1 MATTT
6 CRGCGNDI
14 DPVRRAAERTL
25 CGTCAVQL
33 GLVNGGEPARPDVPC
48 PRCNHTEF
56 IRAQMRELTT
66 SPERYSVREAVP
78 MAVTYTPRIYPGGSL
93 MGVEPSSP
101 YGILEMYVCI
111 KCGFT
116 EWYCR
121 NPHEIPIAEEYG
133 TEKVDVGRE
142 TPYR

>member
-1 MATTT
+1 MSSTI
-6 CRGCGNDI
+6 CKGCGNLI
-14 DPVRRAAERTL
+14 DKVRQAAERTL

-33 GLVNGGEPARPDVPC
+33 GLVNGGDPARPDLPC
-48 PRCNHTEF
+48 ARCNHTIF

-78 MAVTYTPRIYPGGSL
+78 MAVTYTPRMYPGGSL
-93 MGVEPSSP
+93 SGVEPSSP
-101 YGILEMYVCI
+101 YGILEMYVCA

-133 TEKVDVGRE
+133 TEKVDVSHV